1 MKGWITLTRKQA
13 AIKLRSITRATYY
26 FQREQ
31 GVRYVQEA
39 KSVQDVVQAFERD
52 VRARLRIERETSRHV
67 ITLVNS
73 PALKTGWD
81 VEFS

>member
-13 AIKLRSITRATYY
+13 AVKLRSTQSATYF

-31 GVRYVQEA
+31 GVRYVQPA
-39 KSVQDVVQAFERD
+39 KSVQDVVRAFERD
-52 VRARLRIERETSRHV
+52 TRARLKIERETSRHV
-67 ITLVNS
+67 ITLVDQKS
-73 PALKTGWD
+73 LKVGWD